1 LSLSFITILPQA
13 QWGRKSDEMCKMLLL
28 FCKMYDILNML
39 SNKKQKKEKDEKG
52 INHHDNRAG
61 AGDD

>member
-1 LSLSFITILPQA
+1 
-13 QWGRKSDEMCKMLLL
+13 MLLL

-61 AGDD
+61 A